1 MDVWSRIV
9 GAFPAGIIKTAELN
23 AIGVSNST
31 IRNQVRAGKL
41 RRVRHGYYVL
51 ADSEPSEELSLIRK
65 VLPEGVLCGETALYY
80 FGYSDVTPRFFDIA
94 VPRGISRSRLRMDG
108 FRIRPHYVL
117 DYSTG
122 LTSIIIDGAEVQI
135 YNRERVICDCFR
147 RQKSMDYEVFCKAL
161 HQYAADQEKDVVRL
175 SEYATRFRVAKAVME
190 CMGVLLNG

>member
-108 FRIRPHYVL
+108 FLRYVFQHGTVFPQRPFMML
-117 DYSTG
+117 IEPSD
-122 LTSIIIDGAEVQI
+122 LPLRVQA
-135 YNRERVICDCFR
+135 DCAFEAAFFR
-147 RQKSMDYEVFCKAL
+147 
-161 HQYAADQEKDVVRL
+161 
-175 SEYATRFRVAKAVME
+175 
-190 CMGVLLNG
+190 